1 MFGSA
6 ESRRHQSGRPQRHS
20 WAPHIDA
27 STLRPL
33 LLSHRRQLSS
43 RRVLIG
49 PLTFEPIRKRMI
61 WKGAFRSDPQNFRP
75 ETSQMAYSRLLP
87 RGIASDGSFFK
98 TAPSHSRLPMA
109 AECGVY
115 GVGWLPEVAAVTATV
130 SRRESCRPSA
140 LWLVTHRGAK
150 TVSGRARVY

>member
-1 MFGSA
+1 MVR
-6 ESRRHQSGRPQRHS
+6 SRLNQSG
-20 WAPHIDA
+20 
-27 STLRPL
+27 
-33 LLSHRRQLSS
+33 
-43 RRVLIG
+43 
-49 PLTFEPIRKRMI
+49 KRMI

-130 SRRESCRPSA
+130 SRSESCRPSA

-150 TVSGRARVY
+150 AVSRESESLLIDFHTPPRHACGLAAPSDNPDCILFHQRRRPDPPN